1 MSADLEFDVAGPP
14 ADVLRRLE
22 SALQE
27 RPRRLFGMLKVRS
40 EFIGVLTSDEFE
52 VWERR
57 QRAVHAVGAVRR
69 APGGSRVSVHFR
81 LTPVSRMLTALFFFL
96 YVLIALGLATQ
107 SPNPE
112 LTPLD
117 AGASLAGALFFAALF
132 YAAARRQRRDLR
144 RFLQDVLSERRRPG
158 RAATSPSGGTRREG
172 RAR

>member
-1 MSADLEFDVAGPP
+1 MSADLEFDVAGSP
-14 ADVLRRLE
+14 ADVIERLR

-27 RPRRLFGMLKVRS
+27 RPRRLLGMLKVRN
-40 EFIGVLTSDEFE
+40 EFIGVVTSDEFE

-57 QRAVHAVGAVRR
+57 QRAVHAVGAVVR
-69 APGGSRVSVHFR
+69 APGGSRVRVQFR

-112 LTPLD
+112 FTPLD
-117 AGASLAGALFFAALF
+117 AGASLAGALFFVVLF
-132 YAAARRQRRDLR
+132 YFAARRQRRDLR
-144 RFLQDVLSERRRPG
+144 RYLEDVLTGRRTPG
-158 RAATSPSGGTRREG
+158 RAATSPSEGTRTEG